1 MRRLQGGSCGPVGPL
16 LLHLLPGKEGNK
28 MRKIMF
34 LGLLVV
40 FLPAMVSAQEKIEA
54 PVWNVG
60 DKWTSTGDG
69 IIEVVKADQSGY
81 VLKFSGSNCLFESQ
95 GCNTILLEKST
106 RNRIHVVEGDKPK
119 KYTMGL
125 RKILD
130 FPLSSGKQ
138 WKYAYSARVMGSMQQ
153 VYADYSENYRVLGW
167 EDIEVRAGKF
177 KALKLEYTR
186 GGTGP
191 MTKIEDI
198 KHLYW
203 YSPDAKYFVKCQYD
217 KDWMKGQKEVFDWE
231 LTSFQL
237 KK

>member
-1 MRRLQGGSCGPVGPL
+1 
-16 LLHLLPGKEGNK
+16 

-130 FPLSSGKQ
+130 FPL
-138 WKYAYSARVMGSMQQ
+138 
-153 VYADYSENYRVLGW
+153 
-167 EDIEVRAGKF
+167 
-177 KALKLEYTR
+177 R
-186 GGTGP
+186 GCA
-191 MTKIEDI
+191 KITL
-198 KHLYW
+198 H
-203 YSPDAKYFVKCQYD
+203 F
-217 KDWMKGQKEVFDWE
+217 
-231 LTSFQL
+231 
-237 KK
+237 